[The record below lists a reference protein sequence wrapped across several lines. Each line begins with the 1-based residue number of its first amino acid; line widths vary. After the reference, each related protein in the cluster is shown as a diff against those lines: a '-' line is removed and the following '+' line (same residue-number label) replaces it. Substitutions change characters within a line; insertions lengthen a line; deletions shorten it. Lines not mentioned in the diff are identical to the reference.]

1 MFVLRKSK
9 HVPLLL
15 SSKGGGESWPLPGR
29 EAASAEASVQ
39 SSPLSRSP
47 LVVCVPLPCSDPC
60 RIKLH
65 QSPQTQGFGS
75 ASLSEFGFGREG
87 CPEFTPSEDLL
98 AGRSQP
104 FPSGKAV
111 APPLF
116 LPLPGNAPSCW
127 AFPLHF
133 LTHSLQ
139 AERPW
144 LDRKV
149 IRGPPLFPALSLS
162 FLPSQNCH
170 SWGQGHVLLTPLQGG
185 SEPLVCPRPPPPG
198 SEFLIA
204 SIEGA
209 GTTTLRPTTGL

>member
-1 MFVLRKSK
+1 M
-9 HVPLLL
+9 
-15 SSKGGGESWPLPGR
+15 
-29 EAASAEASVQ
+29 
-39 SSPLSRSP
+39 
-47 LVVCVPLPCSDPC
+47 PLPCSDPC

-133 LTHSLQ
+133 LTVCRQRGLGWTGKLSVVLLSFLLFLFPSSHPRTATPGVKAMFSLPHSREDQSPRCAPAPHLQ
-139 AERPW
+139 GQSFLLHPLKE
-144 LDRKV
+144 L
-149 IRGPPLFPALSLS
+149 GPPL
-162 FLPSQNCH
+162 
-170 SWGQGHVLLTPLQGG
+170 
-185 SEPLVCPRPPPPG
+185 
-198 SEFLIA
+198 
-204 SIEGA
+204 
-209 GTTTLRPTTGL
+209 